1 MGLAVD
7 IKESNALAAEV
18 AADMTAAGCET
29 AEDCEAKCNLHDCD
43 VECPRQYTS
52 PAGAVAGGFAANMVC
67 NQCLS
72 TCHAENGKCTGL
84 KARCQETSMV
94 CQRRNG
100 IGPYATVSRPTLE
113 RALKRAPRRC
123 RTRSAPCTAPADT
136 QHERHVRWRPRGPL
150 TTAPMATTPS
160 RPSASARRPRSCSRN
175 ARRFRRATISPFL
188 RTLTAHSSR
197 VMRRRLAM
205 RPRSRRR
212 STFASARAA
221 TTPATASVE
230 TIRRRTRSWAITPR
244 CAPSHRWRAPL
255 LGALRL
261 LPTALLPGKAP

>member
-1 MGLAVD
+1 MARLLVLAVSCSAVMGLAVD

-94 CQRRNG
+94 CQRMHG
-100 IGPYATVSRPTLE
+100 IGPYATVASAWSADHGTDGYHTIKALGVSKKTSVVLE
-113 RALKRAPRRC
+113 ECPPIQTCYDL
-123 RTRSAPCTAPADT
+123 SVPADADCT
-136 QHERHVRWRPRGPL
+136 QLKGDAKKACNEAKEQAQVDVREC
-150 TTAPMATTPS
+150 T
-160 RPSASARRPRSCSRN
+160 SRN
-175 ARRFRRATISPFL
+175 HACYSQRGAHLATD
-188 RTLTAHSSR
+188 
-197 VMRRRLAM
+197 
-205 RPRSRRR
+205 
-212 STFASARAA
+212 
-221 TTPATASVE
+221 
-230 TIRRRTRSWAITPR
+230 
-244 CAPSHRWRAPL
+244 PL
-255 LGALRL
+255 LGHY
-261 LPTALLPGKAP
+261 PTVQAAWSNQHSTDGYNRIA